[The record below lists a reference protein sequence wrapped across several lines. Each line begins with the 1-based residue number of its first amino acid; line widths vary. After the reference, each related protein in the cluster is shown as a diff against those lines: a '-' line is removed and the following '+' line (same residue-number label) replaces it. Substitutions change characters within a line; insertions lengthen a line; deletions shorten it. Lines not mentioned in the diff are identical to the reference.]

1 MNSTLKNALSF
12 LGALLIG
19 FALLWL
25 TSSLSTYQP
34 GGSIFNPMNF
44 AIVGFAASYLM
55 LSLGK
60 PPRNALVVC
69 SGWAMLGLSI
79 GLMAPFVVK
88 YLILPV

>member
-12 LGALLIG
+12 LGALLLG
-19 FALLWL
+19 FAVLWL
-25 TSSLSTYQP
+25 TSSLSTYRP

-44 AIVGFAASYLM
+44 AIVGFAASSLM

-69 SGWAMLGLSI
+69 SGWAVLGLSI

>member
-1 MNSTLKNALSF
+1 MNSTLKNALSL
-12 LGALLIG
+12 LGALLLG
-19 FALLWL
+19 FAMLWL

-60 PPRNALVVC
+60 PPRNPRLVC
-69 SGWAMLGLSI
+69 SGWAVLGLSL

-88 YLILPV
+88 YLILPF

>member
-1 MNSTLKNALSF
+1 MNSALKNALSF
-12 LGALLIG
+12 LAALLLG

-69 SGWAMLGLSI
+69 LGWSTFGMSLGL
-79 GLMAPFVVK
+79 MTPFVVK
-88 YLILPV
+88 YLILPA

>member
-1 MNSTLKNALSF
+1 MNSTLKNTLAFAGSLL
-12 LGALLIG
+12 LG
-19 FALLWL
+19 FVLLWL

-55 LSLGK
+55 LALGK
-60 PPRNALVVC
+60 SPRNPLVVC
-69 SGWAMLGLSI
+69 TGWAVLGLSL

>member
-1 MNSTLKNALSF
+1 MNTTLKNALSF
-12 LGALLIG
+12 LGALLLG

-25 TSSLSTYQP
+25 TSSLSTYRP

-60 PPRNALVVC
+60 SPRNPQVVC
-69 SGWAMLGLSI
+69 IGWGVLGLSL
-79 GLMAPFVVK
+79 GLMAPFVLK
-88 YLILPV
+88 YLILPS

>member
-12 LGALLIG
+12 LGAMLLG

-25 TSSLSTYQP
+25 TSSLSTYRP
-34 GGSIFNPMNF
+34 GGSIFNPLNF

-60 PPRNALVVC
+60 PPRKALVVC
-69 SGWAMLGLSI
+69 SGWAVLGLSL

-88 YLILPV
+88 YLILPF